1 MGHLI
6 EEYAKCLGV
15 KVSRPKLLSHYF
27 PINVDKYITIQTTN
41 KFQSRD
47 YAHWDQVVYLLKKYI
62 GDISIVQ
69 VGEKENPL
77 AGNIDLDL
85 RGKTTIKQLCY
96 IVEKSILHVGIDS
109 LCVHL
114 ASAYNK
120 PIVGLYSNMW
130 ITNSGPVWGNTSTC
144 INSPKDGNRASYAV
158 EEDPKTIDS
167 ILPEDVAEEVL
178 ELLDIDNNLFN
189 TYKTLNIG
197 KHYHSKILEV
207 IPDFKPSASFNPKR
221 LINLRCDYHLDNDL
235 LTPWLHKRVNLM
247 ISKKINANVL
257 YYFKKN
263 IAAITIFLDDSDV
276 EPEYLSELSSLN
288 IKYTLICK
296 NKNKLN
302 DLRFKFF
309 DFVVNEYD
317 KVTKKDLDFCDR
329 LCDNTYYHSN
339 KTIVSKNKKYS
350 SKAAWKAGIEK
361 SGSPERFIDTD
372 DFWEEIDYLNIYN
385 YAEDKTRRQ

>member
-27 PINVDKYITIQTTN
+27 PINADKYITIQTTN

-96 IVEKSILHVGIDS
+96 VVEKSILHVGIDS

-120 PIVGLYSNMW
+120 PIVGIYSNMW
-130 ITNSGPVWGNTSTC
+130 ITNSGPIWGGTSIC
-144 INSPKDGNRASYAV
+144 INSPKDGNKASYAV
-158 EEDPKTIDS
+158 EEDPKTIDG
-167 ILPEDVAEEVL
+167 ILPEDVAQDVL
-178 ELLDIDNNLFN
+178 HLLDIDNDLFN
-189 TYKTLNIG
+189 TYRTLNIG

-207 IPDFKPSASFNPKR
+207 VPDFKPSASFNPNR

-257 YYFKKN
+257 YYFRKN
-263 IAAITIFLDDSDV
+263 IAAITIFLDGSDI

-361 SGSPERFIDTD
+361 SGSPEKFIDTD

>member
-15 KVSRPKLLSHYF
+15 KISKPKILSHYY

-47 YAHWDQVVYLLKKYI
+47 YAHWDQVIYLLKKYLT
-62 GDISIVQ
+62 DISIVQ
-69 VGEKENPL
+69 VGERENPI
-77 AGNIDLDL
+77 AGKVDVDL

-96 IVEKSILHVGIDS
+96 VVEKSVLHVGIDS

-130 ITNSGPVWGNTSTC
+130 VTNSGPVWNNISTC
-144 INSPKDGNRASYAV
+144 INSPKDGNKASYAV
-158 EEDPKTIDS
+158 EEDPKTIDG
-167 ILPEDVAEEVL
+167 ILPEDVANGVL
-178 ELLDIDNNLFN
+178 DLLDINNDLSN

-197 KHYHSKILEV
+197 QYYHSSILEV
-207 IPDFKPSASFNPKR
+207 IPDFKPNDAFNPNR
-221 LINLRCDYHLDNDL
+221 LINLRCDYHPDSDSIIS
-235 LTPWLHKRVNLM
+235 WLHKRVNLM
-247 ISKKINANVL
+247 ISKKINTNVL
-257 YYFKKN
+257 YYFRNN
-263 IAAITIFLDDSDV
+263 IAAMTIFLDDSDI

-288 IKYTLICK
+288 IKYTLICR
-296 NKNKLN
+296 NKKKLN
-302 DLRFKFF
+302 DLRIKFF
-309 DFVVNEYD
+309 DFVVNEYEAIN
-317 KVTKKDLDFCDR
+317 KKELDFCDR

-339 KTIVSKNKKYS
+339 KTIVSDNKKYS

-361 SGSPERFIDTD
+361 SEGPEPILDTD

>member
-1 MGHLI
+1 MAHLI

-15 KVSRPKLLSHYF
+15 KVSRPKLSSHYF
-27 PINVDKYITIQTTN
+27 PINADKYITIQTTN

-77 AGNIDLDL
+77 AGDIDLDL

-96 IVEKSILHVGIDS
+96 VMEKTTLHVGIDS

-130 ITNSGPVWGNTSTC
+130 TTNSGPVWSSTSTC
-144 INSPKDGNRASYAV
+144 INSPKDGNKASYSI
-158 EEDPKTIDS
+158 EEDPKTIDN
-167 ILPEDVAEEVL
+167 ILPEDVAQDTL
-178 ELLDIDNNLFN
+178 ELLDIDNDLFN
-189 TYKTLNIG
+189 TYKTLSIG
-197 KHYHSKILEV
+197 KYYRSKILEV
-207 IPDFKPSASFNPKR
+207 IPDFNPSSTFNPNR
-221 LINLRCDYHLDNDL
+221 IINLRCDYHLGTDS

-247 ISKKINANVL
+247 ISKKINANIL
-257 YYFKKN
+257 YYFRKN
-263 IAAITIFLDDSDV
+263 IAAITIFLDDSDI

-296 NKNKLN
+296 NKKKLN
-302 DLRFKFF
+302 DFRFKFF
-309 DFVVNEYD
+309 DSVVNEYD
-317 KVTKKDLDFCDR
+317 KVSKKDLDFCDR

-361 SGSPERFIDTD
+361 SGSPEKFIDTD